1 MKHVVL
7 TIALCVAATAAFAQK
22 KAVNEALSIAKGTN
36 ANFKDARELV
46 KPALEGAETKDDPKT
61 WYVAG
66 FIEDQQFSAE
76 RMKQMLGQTPD
87 EEVMYSSLLNVLP
100 FFEKAYELD
109 QLPNEKG
116 KIKPKYVKDIKGI
129 LGADHIFYINAGAF
143 YFNERNYPKA
153 YESFEQYVKIAN
165 LPFFKGEKAAER
177 DSNFMLAQY
186 YAAVASTQLND
197 HELAIKTLDRASGTD
212 FNLNEVYQ
220 YLFQE
225 YQALQDTSNM
235 EKTLEAGLKKAPQEQ
250 FFLMN
255 LIDVYIK
262 TNRFQQAINY
272 LKTAIDN
279 ATDNKAQLYNVMG
292 IVYEQTTDFAS
303 AEANFAKAMQEDPDN
318 ADISANLGRIYFNQA
333 FNKQN
338 EANAI
343 NDNKLY
349 QEEVQKA
356 KELFK
361 KALPYFEKAYQQK
374 PDEREYMVALRG
386 IYYNLNMSDELK
398 DIETKMGL

>member
-1 MKHVVL
+1 MKHVVF

-22 KAVNEALSIAKGTN
+22 KAVNEALSIAKGSN
-36 ANFKDARELV
+36 ANFKEARDLA
-46 KPALEGAETKDDPKT
+46 KAALDNAETKNDAKT

-66 FIEDQQFSAE
+66 YVEDQQFSAE
-76 RMKQMLGQTPD
+76 RMKQMLGQKPN
-87 EEVMYSSLLNVLP
+87 EETMYSALLNVLP
-100 FFEKAYELD
+100 FFEKAHELD
-109 QLPNEKG
+109 QLPDAKG
-116 KIKPKYVKDIKGI
+116 KVKPKYTKDIKGI
-129 LGADHIFYINAGAF
+129 LGADHIFYINAGAY
-143 YFNERNYPKA
+143 YFNEHNYQKA
-153 YESFEQYVKIAN
+153 YESFEQYVKISN
-165 LPFFKGEKAAER
+165 LPIFKGDKVAER
-177 DSNFMLAQY
+177 DSNFMMAQY
-186 YAAVASTQLND
+186 YAAVASTQLNN
-197 HELAIKTLDRASGTD
+197 HELAVEALNRASGTD

-225 YQALQDTSNM
+225 YQALQDTANM

-255 LIDVYIK
+255 LIDMYIK
-262 TNRFQQAINY
+262 TNRFEQAISY

-292 IVYEQTTDFAS
+292 IVYEQISDFAS
-303 AEANFAKAMQEDPDN
+303 AEDNFIKALQEDPN
-318 ADISANLGRIYFNQA
+318 GADISANLGRIYFNQA
-333 FNKQN
+333 YNKQN

-356 KELFK
+356 KDLFK

-386 IYYNLNMSDELK
+386 IYYNLGMETELK
-398 DIETKMGL
+398 AIETKMGL